1 VRIASSHLGYLP
13 MRDRDDSQN
22 TSAADRRRGTVPR
35 WRRAGRS
42 GAGRPSLFLARDLDV
57 LGVVA
62 WALLLAGVLACVV
75 GLIDYS
81 AERHRE
87 PRPLMVVRFGPNSQQ
102 IQSSVW
108 SRGFWTLVATV
119 MTVVTLVTF
128 VGMAGETAKRI
139 EGDAKPTWAL
149 YGCSLAVLAAFAL
162 LTVPAFRTVRQQR
175 AIARALSDDRKQ
187 PQSE

>member
-1 VRIASSHLGYLP
+1 MIEMTRRIRLRLIGGV
-13 MRDRDDSQN
+13 
-22 TSAADRRRGTVPR
+22 T
-35 WRRAGRS
+35 
-42 GAGRPSLFLARDLDV
+42 LFLCSLALGALARNDRASFARATFDV

-62 WALLLAGVLACVV
+62 WALLLAGVLACVLA
-75 GLIDYS
+75 LIDYS

-87 PRPLMVVRFGPNSQQ
+87 PRPLLVVRLGPNSQQ

-108 SRGFWTLVATV
+108 SRGFWTLVAAV
-119 MTVVTLVTF
+119 MTVVTLATF

-149 YGCSLAVLAAFAL
+149 YGCSLMVLAAFAL
-162 LTVPAFRTVRQQR
+162 LTVLAFRTVRQQR
-175 AIARALSDDRKQ
+175 AITQALNDDRKQ